1 MKKFLG
7 ACRGERRANKTFCID
22 GLKGILLC
30 SSSRLNLQLRDGSL
44 DLIYTKA
51 SIFGREDGV
60 FFFCSLFCFLL
71 LLVLSEFV
79 IYCRCLTRAIGL
91 AIPVHNNLTLDKI
104 EARSASSA
112 LQKIHVRCDDSRG
125 SMIVFKFSRPHC

>member
-1 MKKFLG
+1 VKKFLG

-60 FFFCSLFCFLL
+60 FFFLLFVLLSFVACSFGICHLL
-71 LLVLSEFV
+71 
-79 IYCRCLTRAIGL
+79 
-91 AIPVHNNLTLDKI
+91 
-104 EARSASSA
+104 
-112 LQKIHVRCDDSRG
+112 
-125 SMIVFKFSRPHC
+125 SMFDQGDWACNSCP